1 MKVHFQKTLIFHT
14 YSNDFMKLWGD
25 LWTILGQIFAY
36 ECDFGVT
43 LASFL
48 TRDVDFGAT
57 LGSLWG
63 DVRI

>member
-1 MKVHFQKTLIFHT
+1 MKVRFQKTLIFPT
-14 YSNDFMKLWGD
+14 DFNDFIKLWGD

-43 LASFL
+43 LASLL
-48 TRDVDFGAT
+48 TCDVDFGAT

-63 DVRI
+63 DFRI